1 MKGTVLRSINNIYS
15 VREDGEGKLF
25 SCRIKGKVLDQAKGE
40 YNPIVAGDC
49 VEFEQS
55 GTSEGMVLS
64 RMDRKSSFERWNTKS
79 QSNQTVAANMD
90 VVVCVCSCDS
100 PPFRPRFIDRV
111 IACCRNV
118 DVLICLNKCDIGLD
132 GYDRERFDLYKK
144 LGYKT
149 VEVSAKTGKGTG
161 ELKKMLEGRTA
172 AFVGQSGVGKSSLVN
187 RLLGSNLES
196 KQRVGEINWKYNRGN
211 HTTNYAIVLDGP
223 SFTIIDTPGF
233 REISVPHDDPH
244 LVSLA
249 FPEFASCHCQFD
261 SCLHAGEE
269 GCDVYDKVEK
279 GQIDPDRYESYL
291 RILDSMEDRLPVWY
305 RKGGKA

>member
-25 SCRIKGKVLDQAKGE
+25 ICRIKGKVLDQAKGE

-55 GTSEGMVLS
+55 GTTEGMVLS
-64 RMDRKSSFERWNTKS
+64 RTDRKSSFERWNTKS

-118 DVLICLNKCDIGLD
+118 DVLICLNKCDIGLE

-149 VEVSAKTGKGTG
+149 VEVSAKTAKGTG
-161 ELKKMLEGRTA
+161 ELKKMLEGLTA